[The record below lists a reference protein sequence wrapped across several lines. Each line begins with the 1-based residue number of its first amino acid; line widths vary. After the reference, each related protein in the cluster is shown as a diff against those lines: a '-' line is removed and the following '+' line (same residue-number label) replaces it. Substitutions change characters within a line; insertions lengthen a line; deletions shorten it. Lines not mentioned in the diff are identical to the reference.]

1 MRSFR
6 GAWPI
11 CKRELHSYFVS
22 PVAYALTAIF
32 WLAESVFFVSILNFW
47 AAEGRNADAR
57 AQEFGAAGNLL
68 NVPAMVCGNFLDV
81 TSLMLLFIIPIIA
94 MGLLSEEKRR
104 GTMELLLTSPVSNGG
119 ILLGKFMGAYTFLLF
134 MLAPTYLF
142 QFVMAYYGDNEPGMF
157 LTGYV
162 GLALMSAAMLAATLW
177 VSSVTKNQ
185 VVSAFAGYGT
195 LMVFWFIDAPANL
208 LPSVWQDLVRWMS
221 IHDHFGDF
229 RVGVLSLRDFNF
241 FFWFLLFFLFLTH
254 TVLESIRWRGV
265 RSS

>member
-1 MRSFR
+1 MKAFR

-32 WLAESVFFVSILNFW
+32 WLAEGVFFVSILNYW
-47 AAEGRNADAR
+47 AAQGRNADAR
-57 AQEFGAAGNLL
+57 AQEFGADGNVL
-68 NVPAMVCGNFLDV
+68 NVPAMVAGSFLDV
-81 TSLMLLFIIPIIA
+81 TVLMLLFVIPIIA

-104 GTMELLLTSPVSNGG
+104 GTMELLLTSPVANGG
-119 ILLGKFMGAYTFLLF
+119 ILMGKFLGAFAFLLF
-134 MLAPTYLF
+134 MLAPTYFF
-142 QFVMAYYGDNEPGMF
+142 QFVMSYYGDNEPGMF
-157 LTGYV
+157 TTGYTGIV
-162 GLALMSAAMLAATLW
+162 LMAAAMLAATLW

-185 VVSAFAGYGT
+185 IVSAFGGYGI
-195 LMVFWFIDAPANL
+195 LMIFWFIDAPANL

-221 IHDHFGDF
+221 LNDHFGDF

-241 FFWFLLFFLFLTH
+241 YFWFALFFLFLAH
-254 TVLESIRWRGV
+254 TVLGSIRWRGV